1 MLLYD
6 FRVTCSVS
14 SKAANYRR
22 GIFSKIF
29 RSSSNCD
36 DEVEELNK
44 ICGFENLAEEICAF
58 IYKTSSKELSMFAA
72 VDRLERI
79 TSSELESFLTEL
91 FEEDYGVQNLKVTS
105 LKEITVE
112 QLSKFVER
120 SEYLNFYR
128 LSQELKLNYRDNS
141 TFKLTETLFK
151 DEKLSYDQVYRRA
164 KKLMADSSFLDEIKR
179 IYSEDNNREKFFGHP
194 VHYKIL
200 AGNHG
205 AAMDMIELLSNAL
218 FVNNRVVSQRINR
231 ISNVTDCC
239 FDEVDLEN
247 VFRRADGGVVVIET
261 RGVGDDLENYAT
273 SYDEVIRF
281 VTSTVLKYQRNTLFV
296 FVELIDKPGFARNFI
311 TGLQDDL
318 PMIEIQ
324 EGAGSR
330 QQALDYLI
338 SLKKSSDLEF
348 YSDEDLEEA
357 LGEKLT
363 FRASDIHQIFEKL
376 YNEGLKNKIYRA
388 YKSAEYVKIEDDDI
402 DKKDAKKK
410 LDEMV
415 GLVEQKEILRQI
427 LSSFKVQKMRREVG
441 LKTKRASM
449 HMVFTGNPGSAKT
462 TVARLFAEILSKEG
476 LLETGN
482 FIECGRADLVG
493 KYVGWTA
500 KIVRDKFRK
509 ANGGILFID
518 EAYSLLDDRAGLYG
532 DEAISTIVQE
542 MENHRQDVIVIFA
555 GYTDKMKD
563 FLERNEGLRSR
574 IAFHVD
580 FPDYKTN
587 DLLEILK
594 LMARREGY
602 EIPAD
607 AMKACKKIFDK
618 ACGHKNFGNGR
629 FVRNLLEQ
637 AIIKQ
642 SKRILANREG
652 ETVSKQELAQLTEE
666 DFQVNISKL
675 YLKDSSKIGFAFS

>member
-6 FRVTCSVS
+6 FRVTCSLS
-14 SKAANYRR
+14 TKSTNYRR
-22 GIFSKIF
+22 GIFAKLM
-29 RSSSNCD
+29 RNSNC
-36 DEVEELNK
+36 EEEIEELNK
-44 ICGFENLAEEICAF
+44 LCGFENLQEELCAF
-58 IYKTSSKELSMFAA
+58 IYRVSSKEIYFFTA
-72 VDRLERI
+72 VDRLQQI
-79 TSSELESFLTEL
+79 TPDELEKFLLET
-91 FEEDYGVQNLKVTS
+91 FEEDYGVQKFKVTE

-112 QLSKFVER
+112 QLGKFIER
-120 SEYLNFYR
+120 SDFLNFYR

-141 TFKLTETLFK
+141 TFKLSESIVK
-151 DEKLSYDQVYRRA
+151 DDSTSFDEVCLRA
-164 KKLMADSSFLDEIKR
+164 QKLMADDTFIDELRR
-179 IYSEDNNREKFFGHP
+179 IYSEENSREKFFGHP

-205 AAMDMIELLSNAL
+205 AAMDMIDLLVQAL
-218 FVNNRVVSQRINR
+218 FVNNRVVSRRINR

-239 FDEVDLEN
+239 FDEIDLDN
-247 VFRRADGGVVVIET
+247 ICRRADGGVVVIET
-261 RGVGDDLENYAT
+261 RGIGEDIDNYAT
-273 SYDEVIRF
+273 SYEEVIKYIS
-281 VTSTVLKYQRNTLFV
+281 TTVLKYQRNTLFI
-296 FVELIDKPGFARNFI
+296 FVEQIDKPGFSKNFI
-311 TGLQDDL
+311 AGLQDDL

-324 EGAGSR
+324 EGAGNR
-330 QQALDYLI
+330 QQALEYLM
-338 SLKKSSDLEF
+338 SLRKNSDLPF
-348 YSDEDLEEA
+348 YSDEDLEDA
-357 LGEKLT
+357 LGDKLT

-388 YKSAEYVKIEDDDI
+388 YKSAEYVRIEEDDS
-402 DKKDAKKK
+402 DKKDARKK
-410 LDEMV
+410 LDEMI
-415 GLVEQKEILRQI
+415 GLTEQKEILKEI
-427 LSSFKVQKMRREVG
+427 LTSFKVQKMRREVG
-441 LKTKRASM
+441 LKTKRASL

-476 LLETGN
+476 LLETGH

-500 KIVRDKFRK
+500 KIVREKFRR

-518 EAYSLLDDRAGLYG
+518 EAYSLVDDRAGLYG

-542 MENHRQDVIVIFA
+542 MENHRKDVIVIFA

-602 EIPAD
+602 EISSA
-607 AMKACKKIFDK
+607 ALKSCKKIFDK

-642 SKRILANREG
+642 SKRLLSDKDTEI
-652 ETVSKQELAQLTEE
+652 VSKQELAQLNED
-666 DFQVNISKL
+666 DFQVNASKL
-675 YLKDSSKIGFAFS
+675 YLKDTSKIGFSFS

>member
-6 FRVTCSVS
+6 FRVTCSLS
-14 SKAANYRR
+14 AKSTNYRR
-22 GIFSKIF
+22 GIFAKLM
-29 RSSSNCD
+29 RSSNC
-36 DEVEELNK
+36 EEEAEELNK
-44 ICGFENLAEEICAF
+44 LCGFENLQEELCAF
-58 IYKTSSKELSMFAA
+58 IYRVSSKEIYFFAA
-72 VDRLERI
+72 VDRLQQI
-79 TSSELESFLTEL
+79 TPEELEKFLLET
-91 FEEDYGVQNLKVTS
+91 FEEDYGVQKFKVTE

-112 QLSKFVER
+112 QLGKFIER
-120 SEYLNFYR
+120 SDYLNFYR

-141 TFKLTETLFK
+141 TFKLTESIVK
-151 DEKLSYDQVYRRA
+151 DDSKTFDEVCFRA
-164 KKLMADSSFLDEIKR
+164 QKLMADDTFIDELRR
-179 IYSEDNNREKFFGHP
+179 IYSEENSREKFFGHP

-205 AAMDMIELLSNAL
+205 AAMDMIDLLVQAL
-218 FVNNRVVSQRINR
+218 FVNNRVVSRRINR

-239 FDEVDLEN
+239 FDEIDLDYIC
-247 VFRRADGGVVVIET
+247 RRADGGVVVIET
-261 RGVGDDLENYAT
+261 RGVGEDIDNYAT
-273 SYDEVIRF
+273 SYEEVIKYIS
-281 VTSTVLKYQRNTLFV
+281 TTVLKYQRNTLFI
-296 FVELIDKPGFARNFI
+296 FVEQIDKPGFSKNFI
-311 TGLQDDL
+311 SGLQDDL

-324 EGAGSR
+324 EGAGNR
-330 QQALDYLI
+330 QQALEYLM
-338 SLKKSSDLEF
+338 SLRKNSELPF
-348 YSDEDLEEA
+348 YTDEDLEDA
-357 LGEKLT
+357 LGDKLT

-388 YKSAEYVKIEDDDI
+388 YKSAEYVRIEEDDS
-402 DKKDAKKK
+402 DKKDARKK
-410 LDEMV
+410 LDEMI
-415 GLVEQKEILRQI
+415 GLTEQKEILKEI

-441 LKTKRASM
+441 LKTKRASL

-476 LLETGN
+476 LLETGH

-500 KIVRDKFRK
+500 KIVREKFRR

-518 EAYSLLDDRAGLYG
+518 EAYSLVDDRSGLYG

-542 MENHRQDVIVIFA
+542 MENHRKDVIVIFA

-602 EIPAD
+602 EISA
-607 AMKACKKIFDK
+607 AALKSCKKIFDK

-642 SKRILANREG
+642 SKRLLSDKDTEI
-652 ETVSKQELAQLTEE
+652 VSKQELSQLNED
-666 DFQVNISKL
+666 DFQVNASKL
-675 YLKDSSKIGFAFS
+675 YLKDTSKIGFSFS